1 MPITKSAVKRARQAV
16 VRHKRLSPFKT
27 RMKTM
32 IKNVHD
38 AAKDGSDSKAALSAA
53 FKAIDTAAKKGI
65 IHKNTA
71 NRRKAMLSRVV
82 SKKK

>member
-1 MPITKSAVKRARQAV
+1 MPITKSAVKRARQSI
-16 VRHKRLSPFKT
+16 VRHARLTPFKT

-32 IKNVHD
+32 VKNVHD
-38 AAKDGSDSKAALSAA
+38 AVKTGADTKAALSAA
-53 FKAIDTAAKKGI
+53 FKAIDTAAKKGV

-71 NRRKAMLSRVV
+71 NRRKAMLARVT